1 LRAKGAPARPLIGT
15 RRGSGVARRLPSH
28 ALATRAAVI
37 DIGAQRR
44 PRAYLKDGVV
54 TRRSKVLSAI
64 GGLLA
69 LLLTSMM
76 VLLTHNGSCEAPPPL
91 AANLSFMRAM
101 VYRCYGAP
109 QVVKLENLEKPRPA
123 PDRVLVKVAAAAVNP
138 LDWHYL
144 KGEPFFMRV
153 SSGVGTP
160 SDIHLGVDFAGTVEA
175 VGTRVTRFKPG
186 DRVFGG
192 ADGSFAE
199 YVTPRAEG
207 SMALLPANVSFE
219 QAAAL
224 PIAGVTALQA
234 LRDKGHV
241 QPGMNVLINGASGGV
256 GTYAVQIAK
265 LLGAKVTGV
274 CSTRNVAMVRSIG
287 ADRVVDYT
295 REDFTRLADRYDL
308 IIDNVGSHT
317 QSEYRR
323 VLTPKGTVIMVGGVD
338 CGVCMGP
345 LFTWLG
351 ESMVA
356 PFTTQK
362 RLMFLAELN
371 AKDLAQLSG
380 WMAEGK
386 LTSVIDRK
394 YALTDV
400 PAALAYLEQ
409 GHARG
414 KVLIDLAAGAPGQV
428 NMALASSAPAA
439 SRP

>member
-1 LRAKGAPARPLIGT
+1 M
-15 RRGSGVARRLPSH
+15 
-28 ALATRAAVI
+28 
-37 DIGAQRR
+37 
-44 PRAYLKDGVV
+44 

-64 GGLLA
+64 GGLLV
-69 LLLTSMM
+69 LFLTCVM
-76 VLLTHNGSCEAPPPL
+76 VLLTHNGSCEVSPAL
-91 AANLSFMRAM
+91 AANLPYMKAM
-101 VYRCYGAP
+101 VYHCYGAP

-123 PDRVLVKVAAAAVNP
+123 PDRVLVKVAAAALNP

-144 KGEPFFMRV
+144 KGEPYFMRAM
-153 SSGVGTP
+153 SGIGTP
-160 SDIHLGVDFAGTVEA
+160 NDIRLGVDFAGTVEA
-175 VGTRVTRFKPG
+175 VGANVKRFKPG

-234 LRDKGHV
+234 LRQGKV
-241 QPGMNVLINGASGGV
+241 RPGMSVLINGASGGV

-265 LLGAKVTGV
+265 ILGAKVTGV
-274 CSTRNVAMVRSIG
+274 CSTRNLAMVRSIG
-287 ADRVVDYT
+287 ADKVIDYT

-308 IIDNVGSHT
+308 IIDNVGNHS

-323 VLTPKGTVIMVGGVD
+323 VLTPKGAVIMVGGVN
-338 CGVCMGP
+338 CGVCLGP
-345 LFTWLG
+345 LFAWLG
-351 ESMVA
+351 ESVEASFMA
-356 PFTTQK
+356 KK
-362 RLMFLAELN
+362 RVMFLAELN
-371 AKDLAQLSG
+371 ALDLAELGG

-400 PAALAYLEQ
+400 PAALGYLEQ

-414 KVLIDLAAGAPGQV
+414 KVLIDLTAGVPERGDA
-428 NMALASSAPAA
+428 ALASSAPAV

>member
-1 LRAKGAPARPLIGT
+1 LVLFLT
-15 RRGSGVARRLPSH
+15 CV
-28 ALATRAAVI
+28 T
-37 DIGAQRR
+37 
-44 PRAYLKDGVV
+44 VV
-54 TRRSKVLSAI
+54 
-64 GGLLA
+64 
-69 LLLTSMM
+69 
-76 VLLTHNGSCEAPPPL
+76 LTHNGSCEAPPAL
-91 AANLSFMRAM
+91 AANLPFMKAM

-109 QVVKLENLEKPRPA
+109 LVVKLENLEKPRPA
-123 PDRVLVKVAAAAVNP
+123 PDRVLVKVAAAALNP

-144 KGEPFFMRV
+144 KGEPYFMRTV
-153 SSGVGTP
+153 SGIGTP
-160 SDIHLGVDFAGTVEA
+160 NDIRLGVDFAGTVEA
-175 VGTRVTRFKPG
+175 VGADVKRFKPG

-207 SMALLPANVSFE
+207 SMALLPTNISFE

-234 LRDKGHV
+234 LRDQGKV
-241 QPGMNVLINGASGGV
+241 RPGMSVLINGASGGV

-265 LLGAKVTGV
+265 ILGAKVTGV
-274 CSTRNVAMVRSIG
+274 CSTRNLAMVRSIG
-287 ADRVVDYT
+287 ADKVIDYT
-295 REDFTRLADRYDL
+295 REDFTQLTDRYDL
-308 IIDNVGSHT
+308 IIDNVGSHS

-323 VLTPKGTVIMVGGVD
+323 VLTPNGAVVTVGGVN

-345 LFTWLG
+345 LFAWLG
-351 ESMVA
+351 ESVVA
-356 PFTTQK
+356 PFMAKK
-362 RLMFLAELN
+362 RVMFLAELN
-371 AKDLAQLSG
+371 ARDLAELGG

-400 PAALAYLEQ
+400 PAALGYLEQ

-414 KVLIDLAAGAPGQV
+414 KVLIDVTAGVHDGNA
-428 NMALASSAPAA
+428 ALASSAPAA

>member
-1 LRAKGAPARPLIGT
+1 M
-15 RRGSGVARRLPSH
+15 
-28 ALATRAAVI
+28 
-37 DIGAQRR
+37 
-44 PRAYLKDGVV
+44 

-64 GGLLA
+64 GALLA
-69 LLLTSMM
+69 LLLTTMM
-76 VLLTHNGSCEAPPPL
+76 VTLTHNDSCGAPQPL
-91 AANLSFMRAM
+91 AANLPFMKAM

-144 KGEPFFMRV
+144 KGEPYFMRAA
-153 SSGVGTP
+153 SGLGTP
-160 SDIHLGVDFAGTVEA
+160 SDIRLGVDFAGTVEA

-207 SMALLPANVSFE
+207 SMALLPANVSFD

-241 QPGMNVLINGASGGV
+241 QPGMNILINGASGGV

-265 LLGAKVTGV
+265 LMGARVTGV
-274 CSTRNVAMVRSIG
+274 CSTRNLAMVRSIG
-287 ADRVVDYT
+287 ADKVIDYT

-308 IIDNVGSHT
+308 IIDNVGSHS

-338 CGVCMGP
+338 CGVCLGP
-345 LFTWLG
+345 LFSWLG
-351 ESMVA
+351 NSMAA

-371 AKDLAQLSG
+371 ARDLTQLVD

-400 PAALAYLEQ
+400 PAALGYLEQ

-414 KVLIDLAAGAPGQV
+414 KVLIDLTLGLPEHADV
-428 NMALASSAPAA
+428 ALVRSGPASS
-439 SRP
+439 RP